1 MTTEKIQTPL
11 PRGESFFD
19 SLIENGCYYVDKSL
33 FIKEL
38 LDKPTKVTLC
48 TRPRRF
54 GKTINQT
61 MLKCFFEDTAE
72 VGGKD
77 MRPLFR
83 GLKIEAA
90 GDHYM
95 AHQGKYPVIFLSF
108 KEAERDTFEASYK
121 KLKTGISREFKRH
134 AYAVEKLQN
143 KDDRELFK
151 NLSNGKAS
159 EDDYS
164 GSLQF
169 LSECLAN
176 YHGTKAI
183 ILIDEYDV
191 PLQKSWFSDYYE
203 EMINFIRPLLSSAL
217 KDNTSLQFA
226 VITGC
231 LRVSKES
238 IFTGLNNPT
247 MISVLNREYSEY
259 FGFTQSEID
268 AMLKHYGL
276 EEKRQLLRDWYNGYL
291 FGNTEVYN
299 PFSSVLVVGSWLVYA
314 EEFPKPYWV
323 NTSGNDI
330 VRKLIDVADNETRSE
345 LEVLMAG
352 GTITKPVCEDI
363 TYEDIYKNSD
373 NLWNFM
379 FFTGYLKKVAESVDE
394 KGRIV
399 VEMKIPNKELDII
412 FYNKVQEW
420 FREQVKQRDLSKLY
434 EAILSGNAPVLQEEL
449 GDFMLDTISYMDGK
463 EDFYHGVMLGILSG
477 MQKYSVKS
485 NRETGLGRCDIIMTH
500 RSGRGKAIIFE
511 LKWTIEMGEIQKKR
525 DEAEA
530 ARTKLIIDYLHTE
543 NGMICDTPRNNLA
556 RLEHLRWNTFY
567 LVSGWAKMPLSKIGI
582 GNPGILSDANK
593 CT

>member
-1 MTTEKIQTPL
+1 MST
-11 PRGESFFD
+11 D
-19 SLIENGCYYVDKSL
+19 SVDYGLVWKKLWALLRTAFSRLEDKSYL
-33 FIKEL
+33 DFKPFWLENYTLYMAIKYRFNGIAWYEWPDEALRSHDADALRRAKKEL
-38 LDKPTKVTLC
+38 SEDIAFYGFVQWLFNEQWTK
-48 TRPRRF
+48 
-54 GKTINQT
+54 
-61 MLKCFFEDTAE
+61 LKEYAAERGISIIGDMPIYVSGDSAE
-72 VGGKD
+72 VWSRRNLFNADADGHFLAVGGV
-77 MRPLFR
+77 P
-83 GLKIEAA
+83 
-90 GDHYM
+90 
-95 AHQGKYPVIFLSF
+95 P
-108 KEAERDTFEASYK
+108 
-121 KLKTGISREFKRH
+121 
-134 AYAVEKLQN
+134 
-143 KDDRELFK
+143 
-151 NLSNGKAS
+151 
-159 EDDYS
+159 DY
-164 GSLQF
+164 F
-169 LSECLAN
+169 N
-176 YHGTKAI
+176 
-183 ILIDEYDV
+183 
-191 PLQKSWFSDYYE
+191 PE

-352 GTITKPVCEDI
+352 GTITKPVHEDI

-379 FFTGYLKKVAESVDE
+379 FFTGYLKKVAELVDD

-485 NRETGLGRCDIIMTH
+485 NRETGLGRCDIVMTH

-511 LKWTIEMGEIQKKR
+511 LKWTTEMGEIQKKR
-525 DEAEA
+525 DEAL
-530 ARTKLIIDYLHTE
+530 KQIIDGKYSKE
-543 NGMICDTPRNNLA
+543 
-556 RLEHLRWNTFY
+556 LE
-567 LVSGWAKMPLSKIGI
+567 SKCYTDIIKYGI
-582 GNPGILSDANK
+582 AFCQKSCEVGTLD
-593 CT
+593 